1 VSVLQR
7 FILDHHV
14 FRVTAVDPA
23 TIPLAARVAAA
34 HALAYV
40 AKDLE
45 LPSVQVR
52 WFRPARPGEAVY
64 FRRAGGVPEGVVN
77 GDRPTE
83 IGIRFDLPPGMVV
96 DVVLH
101 EALHVRQFL
110 DGRDGHS
117 TECQREAEVYAGN
130 LVRTGVSRAIADT
143 AIADAALELT
153 LNGDGRGDDRTRTGE

>member
-7 FILDHHV
+7 FILDHRV
-14 FRVTAVDPA
+14 FRVAVIDPA
-23 TIPLAARVAAA
+23 TIPLASRLAAA

-40 AKDLE
+40 TRDLG
-45 LPSVQVR
+45 LPSVQIR

-64 FRRAGGVPEGVVN
+64 FGRTGGVPEGVVN

-83 IGIRFDLPPGMVV
+83 IGIRADLPPRMVV
-96 DVVLH
+96 NVVLH

-117 TECQREAEVYAGN
+117 SVCQHEAEVYAGN
-130 LVRTGVSRAIADT
+130 LVKSGVSRAIADT
-143 AIADAALELT
+143 AAADAARSSASAAEQEQ
-153 LNGDGRGDDRTRTGE
+153 GR